1 MRTVFVNGSYVPEN
15 EAQISIFDR
24 GSLFG
29 DAVYE
34 VTSVLDGKLV
44 EYEGHMTRLRR
55 SLAEL
60 KLPSPATDEELLE
73 IHRELVKRN
82 DLTEG
87 LIYLQI
93 SRGAADRDFLF
104 PGADVKPTLLMF
116 PQKKSLINSALA
128 ERGQKIILVDDLR
141 WRRCDI
147 KTVQLLYASIVK
159 NQAHDAGADDAWMVL
174 DGEIT
179 EGSSNNAYI
188 VTEDGT
194 IVTRDLSTDIL
205 HGITR
210 KSVLQCAAELQLK
223 VEERPFTVAEAK
235 AATEAF
241 STSATSFV
249 NPVIEIDGSTIGTG
263 KPGPIAQ
270 RLRQVYIETSKAAG
284 I

>member
-1 MRTVFVNGSYVPEN
+1 MRTVFVNGSYVPED
-15 EAQISIFDR
+15 EARISIFDR

-44 EYEGHMTRLRR
+44 DYAGHMTRLRR
-55 SLAEL
+55 SLDAL
-60 KLPSPATDEELLE
+60 KMPSPATDDELLE

-82 DLTEG
+82 ILTEG
-87 LIYLQI
+87 LIYLQV

-104 PGADVKPTLLMF
+104 PGPDVTPTLLLF
-116 PQKKSLINSALA
+116 PQHKSIVKSALA

-147 KTVQLLYASIVK
+147 KTVQLLYASMVK
-159 NQAHDAGADDAWMVL
+159 TEAHEAGADDAWMVL
-174 DGEIT
+174 DGQIT

-194 IVTRDLSTDIL
+194 IVTRELSTDIL

-210 KSVLQCAAELQLK
+210 KSVLQCAAELQLA
-223 VEERPFTVAEAK
+223 VEERPFTVAEAR
-235 AATEAF
+235 AAREAF

-249 NPVIEIDGSTIGTG
+249 NPVIEIDGATIGDG
-263 KPGPIAQ
+263 KPGPITR
-270 RLRQVYIETSKAAG
+270 RLRAVYIENSIAAG

>member
-1 MRTVFVNGSYVPEN
+1 M
-15 EAQISIFDR
+15 
-24 GSLFG
+24 
-29 DAVYE
+29 
-34 VTSVLDGKLV
+34 
-44 EYEGHMTRLRR
+44 
-55 SLAEL
+55 
-60 KLPSPATDEELLE
+60 
-73 IHRELVKRN
+73 
-82 DLTEG
+82 
-87 LIYLQI
+87 
-93 SRGAADRDFLF
+93 
-104 PGADVKPTLLMF
+104 
-116 PQKKSLINSALA
+116 
-128 ERGQKIILVDDLR
+128 
-141 WRRCDI
+141 
-147 KTVQLLYASIVK
+147 QLLYASIVK

-270 RLRQVYIETSKAAG
+270 RLRQVYIESSKAAG

>member
-1 MRTVFVNGSYVPEN
+1 MRTVFVNGSYVPED
-15 EAQISIFDR
+15 EARISIFDR

-44 EYEGHMTRLRR
+44 DYAGHMTRLRR
-55 SLAEL
+55 SLDAL
-60 KLPSPATDEELLE
+60 KMPSPAPDDELLE

-82 DLTEG
+82 ILTEG
-87 LIYLQI
+87 LIYLQV

-104 PGADVKPTLLMF
+104 PGPDVTPTLLLF
-116 PQKKSLINSALA
+116 PQHKSIVKSALA

-147 KTVQLLYASIVK
+147 KTVQLLYASMVK
-159 NQAHDAGADDAWMVL
+159 TEAHEAGADDAWMVL
-174 DGEIT
+174 DGQIT

-188 VTEDGT
+188 VTGDGT
-194 IVTRDLSTDIL
+194 IVTRELSTDIL

-210 KSVLQCAAELQLK
+210 KSVLQCAAELQLT

-235 AATEAF
+235 AAREAF

-249 NPVIEIDGSTIGTG
+249 NPVIEIDGATIGDG
-263 KPGPIAQ
+263 KPGPITR
-270 RLRQVYIETSKAAG
+270 RLRAVYIENSIAAG

>member
-1 MRTVFVNGSYVPEN
+1 MRTVFVNGSYVPED
-15 EAQISIFDR
+15 EARISIFDR

-44 EYEGHMTRLRR
+44 DYAGHMTRLRR
-55 SLAEL
+55 SLDAL
-60 KLPSPATDEELLE
+60 KMPSPATDDELLE

-82 DLTEG
+82 ILTEG
-87 LIYLQI
+87 LIYLQV

-104 PGADVKPTLLMF
+104 PGPDVTPTLLLF
-116 PQKKSLINSALA
+116 PQHKSIVKSALA

-147 KTVQLLYASIVK
+147 KTVQLLYASMVK
-159 NQAHDAGADDAWMVL
+159 TEAHEAGADDAWMVL
-174 DGEIT
+174 DGQIT

-188 VTEDGT
+188 VTGDGT
-194 IVTRDLSTDIL
+194 IVTRELSTDIL

-210 KSVLQCAAELQLK
+210 KSVLQCAAELQLT

-235 AATEAF
+235 AAREAF

-249 NPVIEIDGSTIGTG
+249 NPVIEIDGATIGDG
-263 KPGPIAQ
+263 KPGPITR
-270 RLRQVYIETSKAAG
+270 RLRAVYIENSIAAAL
-284 I
+284 

>member
-1 MRTVFVNGSYVPEN
+1 MRTVFVNGSYVPED
-15 EAQISIFDR
+15 EARISIFDR

-44 EYEGHMTRLRR
+44 DYAGHMTRLRR
-55 SLAEL
+55 SLDAL
-60 KLPSPATDEELLE
+60 KMPSPATDDELLE

-82 DLTEG
+82 ILTEG
-87 LIYLQI
+87 LIYLQV

-104 PGADVKPTLLMF
+104 PGPDVTPTLLLF
-116 PQKKSLINSALA
+116 PQHKSIVKSALA

-147 KTVQLLYASIVK
+147 KTVQLLYASMVK
-159 NQAHDAGADDAWMVL
+159 TEAHEAGADDAWMVL
-174 DGEIT
+174 DGQIT

-188 VTEDGT
+188 VTGDGT
-194 IVTRDLSTDIL
+194 IVTRELSTDIL

-210 KSVLQCAAELQLK
+210 KSVLQCAAELQLT
-223 VEERPFTVAEAK
+223 VEERPFTAAEARVAK
-235 AATEAF
+235 EAF
-241 STSATSFV
+241 STSATGFV
-249 NPVIEIDGSTIGTG
+249 NPVIEIDGAIIGDG
-263 KPGPIAQ
+263 KPGPITR
-270 RLRQVYIETSKAAG
+270 RLRAVYIENSIAAG

>member
-128 ERGQKIILVDDLR
+128 ER
-141 WRRCDI
+141 
-147 KTVQLLYASIVK
+147 
-159 NQAHDAGADDAWMVL
+159 
-174 DGEIT
+174 
-179 EGSSNNAYI
+179 
-188 VTEDGT
+188 
-194 IVTRDLSTDIL
+194 
-205 HGITR
+205 
-210 KSVLQCAAELQLK
+210 
-223 VEERPFTVAEAK
+223 
-235 AATEAF
+235 
-241 STSATSFV
+241 
-249 NPVIEIDGSTIGTG
+249 
-263 KPGPIAQ
+263 
-270 RLRQVYIETSKAAG
+270 
-284 I
+284 

>member
-1 MRTVFVNGSYVPEN
+1 MRTVFVNGSYVPED
-15 EAQISIFDR
+15 EARISIFDR

-44 EYEGHMTRLRR
+44 DYAGHMTRLRR
-55 SLAEL
+55 SLDAL
-60 KLPSPATDEELLE
+60 KMPSPAPDDELLE

-82 DLTEG
+82 ILTEG
-87 LIYLQI
+87 LIYLQV

-104 PGADVKPTLLMF
+104 PGPDVTPTLLLF
-116 PQKKSLINSALA
+116 PQHKSIVKSALA

-147 KTVQLLYASIVK
+147 KTVQLLYASMVK
-159 NQAHDAGADDAWMVL
+159 TEAHEAGADDAWMVL
-174 DGEIT
+174 DGQIT

-194 IVTRDLSTDIL
+194 IVTRELSTDIL

-210 KSVLQCAAELQLK
+210 KSVLQCAAELQLA

-235 AATEAF
+235 AAREAF

-249 NPVIEIDGSTIGTG
+249 NPVIEIDGATIGDG
-263 KPGPIAQ
+263 KPGPITR
-270 RLRQVYIETSKAAG
+270 RLRAVYIENSIAAG

>member
-44 EYEGHMTRLRR
+44 EYDGHMTRLRR

-82 DLTEG
+82 NLTEG

-104 PGADVKPTLLMF
+104 PGPDVKPTLLMF

-147 KTVQLLYASIVK
+147 KTVQLLYRSEE
-159 NQAHDAGADDAWMVL
+159 H
-174 DGEIT
+174 T
-179 EGSSNNAYI
+179 S
-188 VTEDGT
+188 
-194 IVTRDLSTDIL
+194 
-205 HGITR
+205 
-210 KSVLQCAAELQLK
+210 ELQSHHELVCRLLLENKK
-223 VEERPFTVAEAK
+223 VNIQTYMV
-235 AATEAF
+235 
-241 STSATSFV
+241 
-249 NPVIEIDGSTIGTG
+249 
-263 KPGPIAQ
+263 
-270 RLRQVYIETSKAAG
+270 
-284 I
+284 

>member
-1 MRTVFVNGSYVPEN
+1 MRTVFVNGSYVPED
-15 EAQISIFDR
+15 EARISIFDR

-44 EYEGHMTRLRR
+44 DYAGHMTRLRR
-55 SLAEL
+55 SLDAL
-60 KLPSPATDEELLE
+60 KMPSPATDDELLE

-82 DLTEG
+82 ILTEG
-87 LIYLQI
+87 LIYLQV

-104 PGADVKPTLLMF
+104 PGPDVTPTLLLF
-116 PQKKSLINSALA
+116 PQHKSIVKSALA

-147 KTVQLLYASIVK
+147 KTVQLLYASMVK
-159 NQAHDAGADDAWMVL
+159 TEAHEAGADDAWMVL
-174 DGEIT
+174 DGQIT

-188 VTEDGT
+188 VTGDGT
-194 IVTRDLSTDIL
+194 IVTRELSTDIL

-210 KSVLQCAAELQLK
+210 KSVLQCAAELQLT
-223 VEERPFTVAEAK
+223 VEERPFTAAEARVAK
-235 AATEAF
+235 EAF
-241 STSATSFV
+241 STSATGFV
-249 NPVIEIDGSTIGTG
+249 NPVIEIDGTTIGDG
-263 KPGPIAQ
+263 KPGPITR
-270 RLRQVYIETSKAAG
+270 RLRAVYIENSIAAG